1 MVSEG
6 GIGLT
11 IYDTLNFN
19 LCLNVMLF
27 YLAYLVVQ
35 QLVYDYKMKRHLGE
49 EE

>member
-1 MVSEG
+1 MVIKG

-11 IYDTLNFN
+11 IYDTLDFN

-27 YLAYLVVQ
+27 YLCYLVVQ
-35 QLVYDYKMKRHLGE
+35 QLVYDYKVKRDLGE